1 MKSIKVFERE
11 KVFYGRDH
19 ILSKDHFEKL
29 VKFNDQNDQKYFS
42 VIHRGIKF
50 KQYVGVIKVGNVVI
64 EIVPKLD
71 NIETERDHN
80 YWQSVL
86 LNMLRVCRILSPS
99 APTSADLRLRNNSI
113 LDLYFDLFLN
123 EVEYLVRRGLI
134 KRYIQRTENKK
145 AVKGKITFSDHIKKN
160 YVHKERF
167 YVSYKEYSYNH
178 LINQILL
185 KTLSVIEKV
194 STSASLKGRISKL
207 QFSLPALDDIT
218 ISKKLFDYIGFDRK
232 NDKYRE
238 ALQIAELLLLNYSP
252 DIKSGQ
258 NDVLAL
264 LFDMEMLFEEYVFRR
279 LKKLSRRQNFT
290 VMRQQSKT
298 FWRSKTIRPDI
309 VLKNSNKMYVMDT
322 KWKSLSTINPSVD
335 DLRQMFVYNQYFGSE
350 LSVLIYPKA
359 SEIDGVND
367 HFKKP
372 AKLFHINEQ
381 HIEHGCM
388 VYFMPLVSENGLN
401 MSATEDLVDT
411 ILL

>member
-1 MKSIKVFERE
+1 MKTIKVFERE
-11 KVFYGRDH
+11 KVFYGGDH
-19 ILSKDHFEKL
+19 VLSKEHFDKL

-42 VIHRGIKF
+42 VIHRGVKF
-50 KQYVGVIKVGNVVI
+50 NQYVGVIKVGNVLI

-71 NIETERDHN
+71 NVENNSNHN

-99 APTSADLRLRNNSI
+99 APTDADLRLRNNSI
-113 LDLYFDLFLN
+113 LDLYFDLFIS
-123 EVEYLVRRGLI
+123 EVEYLLRRGLI
-134 KRYIQRTENKK
+134 KRYIRRTENKK

-167 YVSYKEYSYNH
+167 YVTYKEYSYNH

-185 KTLSVIEKV
+185 KTLTVIEKV
-194 STSASLKGRISKL
+194 SGSASLKGRISKL
-207 QFSLPALDDIT
+207 KFSLPALDDIA
-218 ISKKLFDYIGFDRK
+218 ISKKLFNYIGFDRK

-279 LKKLSRRQNFT
+279 LKKLSREHDFS
-290 VMRQQSKT
+290 VLRQQSKT

-309 VLKNSNKMYVMDT
+309 VLKHKNRVVVLDT
-322 KWKSLSTINPSVD
+322 KWKSLSTINPTVD
-335 DLRQMFVYNQYFGSE
+335 DLRQMYVYNQYFGSD

-359 SEIDGVND
+359 SELNKVHDPFKDPAELFRFDGHSVD
-367 HFKKP
+367 
-372 AKLFHINEQ
+372 
-381 HIEHGCM
+381 HGCM
-388 VYFMPLVSENGLN
+388 LYFLPLASESGLN
-401 MSATEDLVDT
+401 LEASSELIDVVLN
-411 ILL
+411 